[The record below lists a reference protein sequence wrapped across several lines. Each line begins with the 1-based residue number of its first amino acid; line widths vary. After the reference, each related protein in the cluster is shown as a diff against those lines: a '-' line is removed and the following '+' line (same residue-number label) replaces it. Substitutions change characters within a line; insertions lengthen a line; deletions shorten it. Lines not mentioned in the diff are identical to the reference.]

1 MDQGLIT
8 KKNLEEFLN
17 IPKNKKEKKDDSV
30 VIQKLGLLKITIK
43 NYDPKTSYADLKSN
57 ITIINNQIKELSTI
71 KDSIIIFHRNQYNKE
86 IKELTNIIEDL
97 ENKPINDSKSQRV
110 TESITNLKNKLNP
123 ISKEIIKVKD
133 FLLFKKIFEISQGKE
148 QTERFKDGLT
158 RLKNIKNLFEEKSN
172 IDEIFNSK
180 DFKNIFTNIKD
191 ELSKKE
197 EGSKSNK
204 FIKQMIDYFNI
215 KEEKDQKNVKIII
228 KSKKYEMV
236 VKSIKFFFENFSNK
250 KINLPKNI
258 ELSIMKLNDLKRTL
272 ELLKDQ
278 NIYDYESNSNY
289 YKVFTSI
296 YEKKEAI
303 NFLMKK
309 INIGIANLKEKLDPT
324 NRSISIKDIND
335 AIDCL
340 YTFRNLLYLNDKEII
355 GYIKSLDEESINK
368 FVSYSKHYS
377 SIIELDRKNEKIF
390 LKMFIKLLKMLMW
403 YLN

>member
-1 MDQGLIT
+1 MA
-8 KKNLEEFLN
+8 
-17 IPKNKKEKKDDSV
+17 
-30 VIQKLGLLKITIK
+30 LK
-43 NYDPKTSYADLKSN
+43 
-57 ITIINNQIKELSTI
+57 
-71 KDSIIIFHRNQYNKE
+71 
-86 IKELTNIIEDL
+86 
-97 ENKPINDSKSQRV
+97 
-110 TESITNLKNKLNP
+110 
-123 ISKEIIKVKD
+123 
-133 FLLFKKIFEISQGKE
+133 G
-148 QTERFKDGLT
+148 
-158 RLKNIKNLFEEKSN
+158 
-172 IDEIFNSK
+172 
-180 DFKNIFTNIKD
+180 
-191 ELSKKE
+191 
-197 EGSKSNK
+197 
-204 FIKQMIDYFNI
+204 
-215 KEEKDQKNVKIII
+215 
-228 KSKKYEMV
+228 
-236 VKSIKFFFENFSNK
+236 
-250 KINLPKNI
+250 
-258 ELSIMKLNDLKRTL
+258 TL